1 VNTLH
6 VFVDESGDLGFSE
19 AATKYFVVAYI
30 ECEAPVRLRTE
41 LRRLLKRL
49 HQKKRYSM
57 SRNELKFSRMDDYCR
72 KSVLTKI
79 VECNAS
85 LGAVVLEKARVKAK
99 LRKDPPVLYNWCVVH
114 NIMLSLLLQITAGH
128 KIEITFDKSLPMWR
142 INEFN
147 SYVANKASYL
157 LYETG
162 NSLPSNCISLNH
174 IASEKEFCL
183 QAADA
188 VAGAYFQKYE
198 KHYEEYVKIIEH
210 KVGFFKYLW
219 K

>member
-1 VNTLH
+1 MH

-19 AATKYFVVAYI
+19 AATKYFIVAYV
-30 ECEAPVRLRTE
+30 ECEEPIRLRIE

-49 HQKKRYSM
+49 HQKERYSK

-72 KSVLTKI
+72 KSVLAKI
-79 VECNAS
+79 VECDAS
-85 LGAVVLEKARVKAK
+85 IGAVVLEKARVKDE
-99 LRKDPPVLYNWCVVH
+99 LRKDPPALYNWFVVH
-114 NIMLSLLLQITAGH
+114 HIMLSLIPQITAGN

-142 INEFN
+142 ISQFN

-162 NSLPSNCISLNH
+162 NSLPPNCILLNH

-188 VAGAYFQKYE
+188 IAGAYFQEYE
-198 KHYEEYVKIIEH
+198 KQNDEYVKIIEH